1 MRHVRLDYIL
11 PGVGDRAKVGWLR
24 RIVANPGP
32 RAKSGFGI
40 GIDNTTASFRYIFRI
55 CVQMMTE
62 AVSTLPNERAQ
73 YLLKVL
79 IRRFIRDGQ
88 PVGSRTLS
96 KDSAIELSPA
106 TIRNIMSDLED
117 LGLVSAPHT
126 SAGRVPTAQGYRLF
140 VDTLIRYKRPKG
152 GDIRKL
158 KLQLAEKQEN
168 PEALLSSVSQL
179 LSRFT
184 SLAGVVTVP
193 RGQKAVLRQIDFL
206 PLSDNRILAILVIND
221 REVQNRILHTEAPRN
236 ADELRRAA
244 NYINENFVGMDLA
257 RIREQLI
264 TELDRTRDSMNQAMR
279 DIICVAQTAMEGA
292 AKPSGEFM
300 LTGEANLMNFAELSD
315 LETLRRL
322 FDAFSR
328 KHLLLDLLDRSINAN
343 GVQVYI
349 GQESGFSILDNCSV
363 VTAPYR
369 VDDDHIGV
377 LGVIGPTRMAYD
389 RIVPIVDVTAKLLE
403 SAMKGM
409 QDPAN

>member
-1 MRHVRLDYIL
+1 
-11 PGVGDRAKVGWLR
+11 
-24 RIVANPGP
+24 
-32 RAKSGFGI
+32 
-40 GIDNTTASFRYIFRI
+40 
-55 CVQMMTE
+55 MTE
-62 AVSTLPNERAQ
+62 SISSLPNERAQ

-96 KDSAIELSPA
+96 RDAGLDLSPA

-140 VDTLIRYKRPKG
+140 VDTLIRYKQPKD
-152 GDIRKL
+152 GDIRQL
-158 KLQLAEKQEN
+158 KSQIAQQQED
-168 PEALLSSVSQL
+168 PDALLTSISHL
-179 LSRFT
+179 LSKFT

-193 RGQKAVLRQIDFL
+193 RGQKSILRQIDFL
-206 PLSDNRILAILVIND
+206 PLSDSRILAILVIND
-221 REVQNRILHTEAPRN
+221 REVQNRILITESPRS

-244 NYINENFVGMDLA
+244 NFINEHYVGMDLA
-257 RIREQLI
+257 QIREELI
-264 TELDRTRDSMNQAMR
+264 KELERTRDSMNQAMH
-279 DIICVAQTAMEGA
+279 DIISVAQSAMVGA
-292 AKPSGEFM
+292 SRPTGEFV
-300 LTGEANLMNFAELSD
+300 LAGEANLMNFAELSD

-328 KHLLLDLLDRSINAN
+328 KRLLLDLLDRSINAS
-343 GVQVYI
+343 GVQVFI

-389 RIVPIVDVTAKLLE
+389 RVVPIVDITARLLE
-403 SAMKGM
+403 SALKGVHE
-409 QDPAN
+409 PPG